1 MLTLAGALY
10 RILTL
15 YSWTSPPMQL
25 IRCLGA
31 PAGNSFQSGPA
42 QARPSF

>member
-15 YSWTSPPMQL
+15 YFLDEPTNAIDPMSRRACWEL
-25 IRCLGA
+25 L
-31 PAGNSFQSGPA
+31 SSGPA